1 MVSSHPAP
9 RDSDSKIC
17 LPSSA
22 GDDKLLAA
30 PLPIQQNPTRS
41 DCATLPHKVLDI
53 VLMFAYYPRMGSIHL
68 VIPQKEEPPAL
79 HERAMD
85 NLKYIRETMER
96 ASAFTGIS
104 GWGQVVIGITALI
117 ASLIS
122 APQKTFKGWL
132 AVWVAE
138 AVIALL
144 IAGWSMDRKARAAK
158 MPLLSGPGRK
168 VAFSLSPPIFAGGIL
183 SVVLYRAGLT
193 NAIPGLWLLLYG
205 TGVVTGGMFSV
216 SAVPIM
222 GLCFMALGAAAFLA
236 PAGLANWFMA
246 AGFGGLHIV
255 FGVIIA
261 RRYGG

>member
-1 MVSSHPAP
+1 
-9 RDSDSKIC
+9 
-17 LPSSA
+17 
-22 GDDKLLAA
+22 
-30 PLPIQQNPTRS
+30 
-41 DCATLPHKVLDI
+41 
-53 VLMFAYYPRMGSIHL
+53 MGSIHL

-96 ASAFTGIS
+96 ATAFTGIS
-104 GWGQVVIGITALI
+104 GWGQVAIGFTAL
-117 ASLIS
+117 ASASIS
-122 APQKTFKGWL
+122 AQQKTFKAWL
-132 AVWVAE
+132 AVWMAE

-144 IAGWSMDRKARAAK
+144 IAGWSIDRKARAAK

-168 VAFSLSPPIFAGGIL
+168 VAFSLSPPIFAGAIVT
-183 SVVLYRAGLT
+183 VVLYRAGLT

-216 SAVPIM
+216 SVVPIM
-222 GLCFMALGAAAFLA
+222 GLCFMGLGAAAFFA
-236 PAGLANWFMA
+236 PAEYANWLMA

>member
-1 MVSSHPAP
+1 
-9 RDSDSKIC
+9 
-17 LPSSA
+17 
-22 GDDKLLAA
+22 
-30 PLPIQQNPTRS
+30 
-41 DCATLPHKVLDI
+41 
-53 VLMFAYYPRMGSIHL
+53 MGSIHL

-96 ASAFTGIS
+96 ATSFTGIS
-104 GWGQVVIGITALI
+104 GWGQVAIGFTAL
-117 ASLIS
+117 ASVSIS
-122 APQKTFKGWL
+122 AQQKTFKAWL
-132 AVWVAE
+132 AVWMAE
-138 AVIALL
+138 ALIALL

-168 VAFSLSPPIFAGGIL
+168 VAFSLSPPIFAGAIVT
-183 SVVLYRAGLT
+183 VVLYRAGLT

-216 SAVPIM
+216 SVVPIM
-222 GLCFMALGAAAFLA
+222 GLCFMALGAVAFFA
-236 PAGLANWFMA
+236 PAEYANWLMA
-246 AGFGGLHIV
+246 TGFGGLHIV